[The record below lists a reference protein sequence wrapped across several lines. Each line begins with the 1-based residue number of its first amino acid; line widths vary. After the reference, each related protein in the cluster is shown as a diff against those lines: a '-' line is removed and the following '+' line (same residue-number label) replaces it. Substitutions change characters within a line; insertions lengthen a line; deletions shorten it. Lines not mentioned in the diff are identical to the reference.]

1 MFSSTL
7 AQGGFVQRRQ
17 LGSLEETQ
25 WKCQTCLKKYA
36 NYYAQT
42 GVVVR
47 HAQHGKNRNKRQV
60 ITTPDPT
67 PRMYNMAPIC

>member
-7 AQGGFVQRRQ
+7 AQGGFIQRRQ

-42 GVVVR
+42 G
-47 HAQHGKNRNKRQV
+47 GGSTC
-60 ITTPDPT
+60 TTRKEPQQTAGYNHPT